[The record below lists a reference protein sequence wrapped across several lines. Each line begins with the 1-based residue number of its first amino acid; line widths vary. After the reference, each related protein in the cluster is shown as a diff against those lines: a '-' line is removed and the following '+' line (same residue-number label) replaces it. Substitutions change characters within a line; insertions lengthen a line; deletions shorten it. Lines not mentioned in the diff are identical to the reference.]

1 MSNVELIV
9 FDLDGTLVD
18 SVPDLANAV
27 DLAMKDLGYPSVS
40 VAQTATWIGN
50 GADLLVARALSQ
62 SVTPNP
68 DIAPELQNKARDL
81 FNAHYGASDHSA
93 TTVYPEV
100 IETLTKIKSLGV
112 KIALLTNKPSQFVAA
127 VLQEQGLDSFFC
139 HIVGGDD
146 FPEKKPS
153 PMALNWLMSEFNFT
167 PDQTV
172 MVGDS
177 KNDIL
182 AAQNAKCRSVGVTY
196 GYNYGVPIAESE
208 PTFVCQKF
216 NQILDVLNLD

>member
-1 MSNVELIV
+1 MNKPEFIV

-27 DLAMKDLGYPSVS
+27 DLAMQDIGYPSVT
-40 VAQTATWIGN
+40 VEQTATWIGN
-50 GADLLVARALSQ
+50 GADLLIARALSQ

-68 DIAPELQNKARDL
+68 DIDPELQNRARDL
-81 FNAHYGASDHSA
+81 FNGHYGASDHSA
-93 TTVYPEV
+93 TTVYSGV
-100 IETLTKIKSLGV
+100 IETLTTLKAQGI

-127 VLQEQGLDSFFC
+127 VLEEQGLADFFC
-139 HIVGGDD
+139 HVVGGDD

-153 PMALNWLMSEFNFT
+153 PMALNWLMDEFNFK
-167 PDQTV
+167 PEQTV

-182 AAQNAKCRSVGVTY
+182 AAQNAKCRSIGVTY
-196 GYNYGVPIAESE
+196 GYNYGVPIAESQ
-208 PTFVCQKF
+208 PTFVCEQF
-216 NQILDVLNLD
+216 NQLLDVLNLG